1 MHGFFEEPQV
11 MIIDDILACRTVV
24 RDMLAEMGIT
34 RVVEASDGQE
44 ALVQLQRHRA
54 QLIICDLVMD
64 EMHGASLLSLVR
76 KHATLH
82 NIPFVMMSSCSEEPV
97 IRAALKMGARDFLV
111 KPLSFKIFKERIFAL
126 LRESA
131 RAW

>member
-11 MIIDDILACRTVV
+11 MIIDDMLASRTVV

-44 ALVQLQRHRA
+44 ALVKLQRHRA

-64 EMHGASLLSLVR
+64 EMHGASLLSQIR
-76 KHATLH
+76 RHATLH
-82 NIPFVMMSSCSEEPV
+82 KIPFVMMSSCSEEP
-97 IRAALKMGARDFLV
+97 IIQAALKMGARDFLV
-111 KPLSFKIFKERIFAL
+111 KPLSFKNFKERILGL
-126 LRESA
+126 LRANAHS
-131 RAW
+131 